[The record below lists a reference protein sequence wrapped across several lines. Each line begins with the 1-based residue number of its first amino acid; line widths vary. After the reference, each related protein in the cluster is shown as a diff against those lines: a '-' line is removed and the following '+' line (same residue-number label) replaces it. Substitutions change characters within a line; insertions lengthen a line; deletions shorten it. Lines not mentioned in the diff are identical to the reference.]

1 MSYKHGVFTTET
13 ETSVVPPLS
22 AKANIT
28 VIVGI
33 AAINQT
39 DESNVNKIQRLQN
52 LAEAEKYFGKST
64 NPDYTINAAI
74 NAFFKYYSI
83 GPIYAI
89 NVLDPAVHKVAATP
103 ESLSF
108 VNNQAI
114 LATGSA
120 IMSTV
125 AIKVGAVN
133 KTLNVDYSLSFN
145 NNEKLVVSR
154 INSGSILST
163 DIIAVTYDV
172 LDYSLV
178 TSADIIGGISGSNYS
193 GLELV
198 DRILPKYNEVIGQ
211 IICPVYCKNNSVAA
225 VMTAKAKNLTTKF
238 KAMVVLDLNTATM
251 ATYSDAPS
259 VKALNSWTDK
269 HQLVCV
275 GDLMLSG
282 VKQHFSIH
290 LAALNQL
297 QAKLSKDKPVNSP
310 SNKNLV
316 ADGFQINSVDIT
328 LDDSQ
333 AEYVNSQG
341 LIIAI
346 NDASGWLCWGNRT
359 AAFPSNTDIKDCDI
373 AVRQM
378 FNWVENTYLM
388 YMKRYID
395 APIKRRNVQTGTDSF
410 QLLLNSLCGEEA
422 LLSGR
427 IEFRKDMN
435 PTVDLLAGV
444 LKHKIMIAPSPTGT
458 EISGDFEYDVNGL
471 NNIF

>member
-1 MSYKHGVFTTET
+1 MGYRHGVFSSET
-13 ETSVVPPLS
+13 QTSVVPPLT
-22 AKANIT
+22 ATANIT

-39 DESNVNKIQRLQN
+39 DETNVNKIQRLQTI
-52 LAEAEKYFGKST
+52 AEAENYFGKSA
-64 NPDYTINAAI
+64 NSDYTINQAI
-74 NAFFKYYSI
+74 DAFFKYYSI
-83 GPIYAI
+83 APLYVV
-89 NVLDPAVHKVAATP
+89 NVLDPAVHKVAAAP

-114 LATGSA
+114 LATSGA
-120 IMSTV
+120 IKSSV
-125 AIKVGAVN
+125 VVKVGAVT

-145 NNEKLVVSR
+145 SNEKLVVSR
-154 INSGSILST
+154 INSGTILST
-163 DIIAVTYDV
+163 DVIAVTYDV

-178 TSADIIGGISGSNYS
+178 TSADIIGGVSGSDYS

-198 DRILPKYNEVIGQ
+198 DRIAPKFNEVIGQ
-211 IICPVYCKNNSVAA
+211 IICPIYCKDNAVAA
-225 VMTAKAKNLTTKF
+225 VMTAKAKTLTTKF
-238 KAMVVLDLNTATM
+238 KAMSVLDLDTTTM
-251 ATYSDAPS
+251 TTYSDAPS

-275 GDLMLSG
+275 GDLKLSG

-297 QAKLSKDKPVNSP
+297 QAKLTKNKPVNSP

-316 ADGFQINSVDIT
+316 ADGFEINGVEIT

-341 LIIAI
+341 MIIAI

-395 APIKRRNVQTGTDSF
+395 APIKRRNVQTATDSF
-410 QLLLNSLCGEEA
+410 QLFLNSLCGEEA

-435 PTVDLLAGV
+435 PSIDLLAGI

-458 EISGDFEYDVNGL
+458 EIAGDFEYDVNGL